1 MRYHELAQEAE
12 EGTKEAAEITQT
24 LKKAGYKM
32 LGSGADASVWT
43 KDAGKVIKII
53 MPDEGED
60 RTVAANIFYKFY
72 EFVQQYKQ
80 YENLPRFYEIQGKH
94 HATFNLGGKEY
105 IQISMEQLYP
115 IPEGSLEESLVWVLS
130 DFATKNMDWNQV
142 YEKLL
147 YPDSWRYYAEPPPL
161 EEVIEYI
168 QSWDKTEKA
177 KWGVLYS
184 LMRVLYNTGNI
195 NKFGWDLHTANVM
208 KRADGTI
215 VIIDPWFSTMGSI

>member
-12 EGTKEAAEITQT
+12 SDTPEAKKIMST
-24 LKKAGYKM
+24 LLGAGYKP
-32 LGSGADASVWT
+32 LGEGADATIWS
-43 KDAGKVIKII
+43 KDAGRVIKIL

-60 RTVAANIFYKFY
+60 RTNSANIFYKFY
-72 EFVQQYKQ
+72 EFVQQHQQ
-80 YENLPRFYEIQGKH
+80 YENLPRFIEIGGKH
-94 HATFNLGGKEY
+94 HATFNIGGKEY

-115 IPEGSLEESLVWVLS
+115 IPEGSFEEALVWILS
-130 DFATKNMDWNQV
+130 DFATKNIDWNKV

-147 YPDSWRYYAEPPPL
+147 YPDSWGYYAEPPPL

-208 KRADGTI
+208 RRADGTL
-215 VIIDPWFSTMGSI
+215 VIIDPWFSTMESK